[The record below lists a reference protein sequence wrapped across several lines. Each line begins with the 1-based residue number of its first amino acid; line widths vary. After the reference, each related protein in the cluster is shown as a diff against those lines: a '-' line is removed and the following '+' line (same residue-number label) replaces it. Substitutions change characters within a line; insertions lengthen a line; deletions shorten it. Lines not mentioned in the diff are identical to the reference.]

1 MTYGV
6 GEQEEPA
13 AHAGSPRRKG
23 GPTYCVQSREWSILT
38 HMLRGATLGVLIV
51 SAILALSTVGCAS
64 PPEPIGIVR
73 LALDRASVPLGGSI
87 EATFQF
93 DLAPGLPPLTED
105 FLVSV
110 QMFDQNEVLLWSAE
124 HAPAVPTSAWQPGQ
138 SIRYTQSVRI
148 PAYPYIG
155 PAIIAVSLHS
165 PVSGA
170 RLALAGD
177 DLGGLAYRVAS
188 LTLSTPHESSFVMYD
203 EGWHRLEFDV
213 FNQTS
218 WRWSTDRAVLSFRNP
233 NSAARLLL
241 ELQGRPNLF
250 DAPQQLTL
258 VVGGNTLDEVTLDST
273 APVRLDYHMT
283 VADLGEDAD
292 VRVEFLIDQTFEP
305 AALDAGAR
313 DTRELGI
320 RLLDAYVE
328 PLPE

>member
-1 MTYGV
+1 MTVSGIEV
-6 GEQEEPA
+6 HRRLA
-13 AHAGSPRRKG
+13 AAQGRSDVLRPS
-23 GPTYCVQSREWSILT
+23 QEWSTLAC
-38 HMLRGATLGVLIV
+38 MLRGVALGVLV
-51 SAILALSTVGCAS
+51 VLATLALSMVGCAS
-64 PPEPIGIVR
+64 PAEPIGIVR
-73 LALDRASVPLGGSI
+73 LALDRASVPLGGSV

-93 DLAPGLPPLTED
+93 DLAPDFQPLTED
-105 FLVSV
+105 YLVSL

-124 HAPAVPTSAWQPGQ
+124 HAPPVPTTAWQPSQ
-138 SIRYTQSVRI
+138 SIGYTQSIRI

-155 PAIIAVSLHS
+155 PAIVAVSLHS
-165 PVSGA
+165 SVSGA
-170 RLALAGD
+170 RLALAGN

-203 EGWHRLEFDV
+203 EGWHQLEFDV
-213 FNQTS
+213 FNRTS

-258 VVGGNTLDEVTLDST
+258 VVGGNTLDTVTLDSA

-283 VADLGEDAD
+283 VADLGEAAD
-292 VRVEFLIDQTFEP
+292 VRVELLIDQTFEP
-305 AALDAGAR
+305 AAFDPGAR

-320 RLLDAYVE
+320 RLIDAYIE

>member
-1 MTYGV
+1 
-6 GEQEEPA
+6 
-13 AHAGSPRRKG
+13 
-23 GPTYCVQSREWSILT
+23 
-38 HMLRGATLGVLIV
+38 MLRDVTLGVLV
-51 SAILALSTVGCAS
+51 MLATLASIAGCAS

-73 LALDRASVPLGGSI
+73 LALDRASVPPGGSL

-93 DLAPGLPPLTED
+93 DLAPDFQPLTED
-105 FLVSV
+105 HVVSL

-124 HAPAVPTSAWQPGQ
+124 HAPPVPTTAWQPRQ
-138 SIRYTQSVRI
+138 SIRYTQSIRI

-155 PAIIAVSLHS
+155 PAIVAVSLHS
-165 PVSGA
+165 SVSGT

-188 LTLSTPHESSFVMYD
+188 LTLVTPHESSFVMYD
-203 EGWHRLEFDV
+203 EGWHQLEFDV
-213 FNQTS
+213 VNRTS

-258 VVGGNTLDEVTLDST
+258 VVGGNTLDKVTLDSA
-273 APVRLDYHMT
+273 APVRLDYHLT
-283 VADLGEDAD
+283 VADLGEAAD
-292 VRVEFLIDQTFEP
+292 VRVELLIDQTFEP

-320 RLLDAYVE
+320 RLIDAYVE

>member
-1 MTYGV
+1 MGRSDV
-6 GEQEEPA
+6 LPPSQ
-13 AHAGSPRRKG
+13 
-23 GPTYCVQSREWSILT
+23 EWSTLT
-38 HMLRGATLGVLIV
+38 RMLREVRLGVLV
-51 SAILALSTVGCAS
+51 VLATLALSMVGCAS

-73 LALDRASVPLGGSI
+73 LALDRASVPLGGSV

-93 DLAPGLPPLTED
+93 DLAPDFQPLTED
-105 FLVSV
+105 YLVSL

-124 HAPAVPTSAWQPGQ
+124 HAPPVPTTAWQPRQ
-138 SIRYTQSVRI
+138 SIRYTQSIRI

-155 PAIIAVSLHS
+155 PAIVAVSLHS
-165 PVSGA
+165 SVSRA
-170 RLALAGD
+170 RLALAGN

-203 EGWHRLEFDV
+203 EGWHQLEFDV
-213 FNQTS
+213 FDRTS

-258 VVGGNTLDEVTLDST
+258 VVGGNTLDTVTLDSA

-283 VADLGEDAD
+283 VADLGEAAD
-292 VRVEFLIDQTFEP
+292 VRVELLIDQTFQP
-305 AALDAGAR
+305 AAFDASAR

-320 RLLDAYVE
+320 RLIDAYVE
-328 PLPE
+328 PLPK